1 MTLVRLFIASAI
13 VLSSV
18 AANAL
23 PSNTMTE
30 RPGFGRGPGFGP
42 GPGPHPGYGG
52 PGRGGWTEQKSVTI
66 QRRVVNEEL
75 ALRQLIGLGPNFE
88 GYIVESVVVDV
99 LGGDPRG
106 QMNLMINGY
115 SEDLSVAPRG
125 FVTLFPR
132 RGLELGRDINTLR
145 LRVHGWMDIRSI
157 TVNLR
162 QGRGGGGHGGGG
174 GVRPP
179 DVREIVVPVNVYQS
193 LYGGARI
200 DVAQYINLAQY
211 RGMRIQAIDVEA
223 SARFQGTAL
232 DVFINGY
239 IQNTLSI
246 SPYQQIHTI
255 FPAGNAVI
263 GYGADSIMLGARG
276 ELQIQRVF
284 LRLMR

>member
-13 VLSSV
+13 VLSSL
-18 AANAL
+18 AAHAL
-23 PSNTMTE
+23 PSNSVTE
-30 RPGFGRGPGFGP
+30 RPGFGRGPGYGP
-42 GPGPHPGYGG
+42 GPGPGPQPGYG
-52 PGRGGWTEQKSVTI
+52 PGRGGWTEQKSALI

-88 GYIVESVVVDV
+88 GYVVESVMVEV

-115 SEDLSVAPRG
+115 SEDVSVAPRG
-125 FVTLFPR
+125 FVNLFPR

-162 QGRGGGGHGGGG
+162 QGRGGGGHGGG

-255 FPAGNAVI
+255 FPTGNAVI
-263 GYGADSIMLGARG
+263 GYGADSIVLGARG